1 MDDQPLIA
9 KLGGEENVNKAVVR
23 FYEHVLADPT
33 VNHFFKNTDM
43 AHQTKQ

>member
-1 MDDQPLIA
+1 MDNQPLID

-23 FYEHVLADPT
+23 FYEQVLADPT

-43 AHQTKQ
+43 AH